1 MKLMIVL
8 IVHAL
13 ALITVCS
20 MLVGADF
27 DKEVQAHE

>member
-8 IVHAL
+8 IAHAL

-20 MLVGADF
+20 MLVGTDF
-27 DKEVQAHE
+27 RRY

>member
-8 IVHAL
+8 LVHAR

-20 MLVGADF
+20 MLVGADC
-27 DKEVQAHE
+27 DKEVQAYE